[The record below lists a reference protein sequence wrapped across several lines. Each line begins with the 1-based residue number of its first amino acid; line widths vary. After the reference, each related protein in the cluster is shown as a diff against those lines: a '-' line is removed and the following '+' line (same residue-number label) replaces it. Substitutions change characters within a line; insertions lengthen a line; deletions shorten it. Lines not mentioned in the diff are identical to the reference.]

1 MQLWTNV
8 NKKEKREQEALPVS
22 RFWNPE
28 SICQYILSVLFFVVL
43 FSFITRRF
51 YGACLRTYLWS
62 GCTAR
67 CGGHATGGFAVPAST
82 IGSCCC
88 SGFSSTLL
96 LLLLST
102 TASTISCTYAWVGAC
117 SATTTHCAYTAACC
131 RTLTSGRTTC

>member
-43 FSFITRRF
+43 FSFVTRRF

-62 GCTAR
+62 GRTAR
-67 CGGHATGGFAVPAST
+67 CGGHATGGFAITATPVS
-82 IGSCCC
+82 SCCC
-88 SGFSSTLL
+88 PGFSSTLL
-96 LLLLST
+96 LLLSA
-102 TASTISCTYAWVGAC
+102 ASTISCTCARVGTC
-117 SATTTHCAYTAACC
+117 SAATTHCAYTAACC
-131 RTLTSGRTTC
+131 RTFTSSRTACQ